1 MRVRFGFVAI
11 SLSLT
16 HASPSQAMTYKTFTS
31 IPDREAALQRAT
43 RIAESNLENT
53 LRILRHADASGV
65 HVYRLTSKLVPLFG
79 HPDIQEYDFLN
90 PLREALAQLGGFVRQ
105 RGMRVS
111 FHPDHFTVL
120 NSPKVDVV
128 ANSIGDLQR
137 HLDLFEAMGLDANSK
152 MNIHIGGAY
161 GDKPAALQR
170 FAHNWLR
177 VPAAIQQRVTLEN
190 DDKTFTARETL
201 TLCTQLGVPMVLD
214 IHHHACNHNPDTDAN
229 AQLAALTPAV
239 FQTWNSMGN
248 ADVRAAGSAGSASA
262 DVTVTGGADDHGG
275 GPTVLPPKVHVSSP
289 KSENDFRAHADD
301 VNPADLL
308 PFLDIVRAGTNTDID
323 VMLEAKR
330 KDEALFTLMKALEL
344 IDSVHIIDGGSIE
357 YRP

>member
-1 MRVRFGFVAI
+1 
-11 SLSLT
+11 
-16 HASPSQAMTYKTFTS
+16 MTYKTFTS

-43 RIAESNLENT
+43 RIAVSNLGNT

-90 PLREALAQLGGFVRQ
+90 PLREALAQLGGFVRHQ
-105 RGMRVS
+105 GMRVS

-137 HLDLFEAMGLDANSK
+137 HLALFEAMGLDANSK

-177 VPAAIQQRVTLEN
+177 VPTAIQQRVTLEN
-190 DDKTFTARETL
+190 DDKTFTASETL
-201 TLCTQLGVPMVLD
+201 SLCTQLGVPMVLD

-229 AQLAALTPAV
+229 AQLAELAPAV
-239 FQTWNSMGN
+239 FQTWKNVG
-248 ADVRAAGSAGSASA
+248 RAAGSASA
-262 DVTVTGGADDHGG
+262 DGTGGGAGG
-275 GPTVLPPKVHVSSP
+275 PDAGPTVLPPKVHVSSP
-289 KSENDFRAHADD
+289 KSGNDFRAHADD

-308 PFLDIVRAGTNTDID
+308 PFLDIVRAGTNSDID

-330 KDEALFTLMKALEL
+330 KDEALFTLMKELALS
-344 IDSVHIIDGGSIE
+344 DFVHIIDGGSIE

>member
-1 MRVRFGFVAI
+1 MRVRFGFVAM

-43 RIAESNLENT
+43 RIAASNLENT

-170 FAHNWLR
+170 FTHNWLR

-190 DDKTFTARETL
+190 DDKTFTTRETL

-229 AQLAALTPAV
+229 AQLAELAPAV
-239 FQTWNSMGN
+239 FQTWKNVG
-248 ADVRAAGSAGSASA
+248 RAAGDGAG
-262 DVTVTGGADDHGG
+262 GHGAGH
-275 GPTVLPPKVHVSSP
+275 TVLPPKVHVSSP